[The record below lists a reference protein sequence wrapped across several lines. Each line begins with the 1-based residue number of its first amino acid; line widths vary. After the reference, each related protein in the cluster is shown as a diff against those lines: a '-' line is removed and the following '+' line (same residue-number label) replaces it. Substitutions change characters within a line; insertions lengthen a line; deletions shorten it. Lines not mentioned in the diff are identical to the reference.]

1 VLAIYEENREG
12 VSGWF
17 RLRRYS
23 VERALYLVQRL
34 SGIGI
39 VIFAFVHLLYTSWHP
54 GGWGDVILGIFVVYH
69 TLNGLR
75 LVLTEHGFLI
85 GRPIRAVYPYRKGTL
100 YGSQRYLVMVILALF
115 VIFILIW
122 SYVALVIQ
130 AG

>member
-1 VLAIYEENREG
+1 MAIYEENREG

-17 RLRRYS
+17 RITRYS
-23 VERALYLVQRL
+23 VERALYVIQRL

-39 VIFAFVHLLYTSWHP
+39 VIFAFIHLLYTSWHP
-54 GGWGDVILGIFVVYH
+54 SGWGDVILGVLVTYH

-85 GRPIRAVYPYRKGTL
+85 GKPTRAVYPYRKGTL
-100 YGSQRYLVMVILALF
+100 YGSQRYLTMAILALF
-115 VIFILIW
+115 VIFVLIW
-122 SYVALVIQ
+122 SYVALVIP

>member
-23 VERALYLVQRL
+23 IERALYLMQRL

-39 VIFAFVHLLYTSWHP
+39 VIFAFVHLLYPGWHP
-54 GGWGDVILGIFVVYH
+54 GGWGDVILGVFVVYH

-85 GRPIRAVYPYRKGTL
+85 GKPVRAVYPYRKGTL
-100 YGSQRYLVMVILALF
+100 YGSQRYLVMTILALF
-115 VIFILIW
+115 VILIFIW